1 MARCQD
7 NIEEVTG
14 LIEIEATTLAA
25 TTPSSTR
32 RTWARKVAVAAT
44 LLGAVG
50 LGVWAFKP
58 IEDIETVA
66 MGPRKV
72 PDIRTVHKE
81 NMEAFEQLR
90 KLMDPDERIPTVP
103 SPDHKLIFNDE
114 DIWDYQCFLDFYQ
127 SSGYFA
133 AGVSLIHK
141 IEWYANM
148 SCEINH
154 SPTSGC
160 AIWIEAAISLWLW
173 QSQYYALAASSC
185 THTTNVKANCA
196 ADIIGIIADLIEVIY
211 TGQSMT
217 STCSPNALNT
227 MPELPPVLQEK
238 LDNLTANLTKHG
250 YLFHDGSKIRANKA
264 PGTPRHHHHHVGLP
278 ERGLTGGGNLHQ
290 EPLGRRLEQS
300 PRPAGH
306 HAASKLEGMA
316 AKALR
321 QRESRTGEKFEEE
334 EDKAAV
340 HQELKDMV
348 TAWKNRKTEM
358 MTKRIR
364 TMACVL
370 DIWGALGSFMRGTKT
385 MIGTIANGGCNNPEV
400 CALSIMFNFASWSWV
415 AQAACSAASDCN
427 YPNTNAN
434 AACAGDSWEM
444 TASIVELPA
453 YLMVMPIDCEAAVEK
468 NDIPVQEIIEIQ
480 EADHRRLSA
489 ASHSDAAEQ
498 I

>member
-133 AGVSLIHK
+133 VGVNALHK
-141 IEWYANM
+141 IEWYANQ
-148 SCEINH
+148 SCDIDH
-154 SPTSGC
+154 SATSGC
-160 AIWIEAAISLWLW
+160 AIWIETAISIWLW
-173 QSQYYALAASSC
+173 QAQYYALAASSC

-196 ADIIGIIADLIEVIY
+196 ADIIGTIADLIEAIY
-211 TGQSMT
+211 TGQSMAG
-217 STCSPNALNT
+217 TCSFDALNT

-238 LDNLTANLTKHG
+238 FDNLTANLTKHG
-250 YLFHDGSKIRANKA
+250 HLFHDGSKIRANKA
-264 PGTPRHHHHHVGLP
+264 PAAHHHGLP
-278 ERGLTGGGNLHQ
+278 ERDLTGERNAR
-290 EPLGRRLEQS
+290 EVPLGRRLEES
-300 PRPAGH
+300 LRPAVH
-306 HAASKLEGMA
+306 HASKIEGMA
-316 AKALR
+316 AKVLR
-321 QRESRTGEKFEEE
+321 QREARTGKKFED
-334 EDKAAV
+334 EDKATV
-340 HQELKDMV
+340 PQQLKDMV
-348 TAWKNRKTEM
+348 TAWKDRKTEI

-364 TMACVL
+364 TTACVL
-370 DIWGALGSFMRGTKT
+370 DLWGALGTFMRGTKT
-385 MIGTIANGGCNNPEV
+385 MLGTIANGCDDPEV
-400 CALSIMFNFASWSWV
+400 CAISIMFNFASWSWT
-415 AQAACSAASDCN
+415 AQTACSAASDCN

-434 AACAGDSWEM
+434 AACSGDSWGM
-444 TASIVELPA
+444 LASIVIIPA
-453 YLMVMPIDCEAAVEK
+453 YLMITPIDCKAATPD
-468 NDIPVQEIIEIQ
+468 NNIPTWEVVEIQ

-489 ASHSDAAEQ
+489 GPFSDAAEHV
-498 I
+498 